1 MGFNLAIVMVAL
13 SLNGLL
19 DSIVYQNIGGVFIA
33 LTHLFSVL
41 GFNEVLG
48 NLLMFICQVISDS
61 L

>member
-33 LTHLFSVL
+33 LMHLFSVL

-48 NLLMFICQVISDS
+48 NLLMFI
-61 L
+61 